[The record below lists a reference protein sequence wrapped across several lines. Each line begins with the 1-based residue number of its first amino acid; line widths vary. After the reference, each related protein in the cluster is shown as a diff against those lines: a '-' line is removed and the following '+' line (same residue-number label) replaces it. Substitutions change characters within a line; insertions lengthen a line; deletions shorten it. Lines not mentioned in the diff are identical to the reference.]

1 MTGELNMSQATKN
14 KIFRAITYLLVLGT
28 VLSATVF
35 FYIFVST
42 TELATLNYI
51 LLALPFFFLILLQF
65 GNVVTHMDEIEKKG
79 FGYPIL
85 LLVYMILGIGLYIY
99 LMNLFWR

>member
-1 MTGELNMSQATKN
+1 MSQATKN

-28 VLSATVF
+28 VLS
-35 FYIFVST
+35 
-42 TELATLNYI
+42 
-51 LLALPFFFLILLQF
+51 ALPFFFLILLQF